1 MSKVFLDKFTLEE
14 IYLIRSCNLRKPDKD
29 RIQRELEGYLELEG
43 MKEVVRGVLE
53 KLEEAS
59 ADDLE
64 KVWEISLD

>member
-1 MSKVFLDKFTLEE
+1 MSKVILDKFTLEE

-43 MKEVVRGVLE
+43 MKEVVRGVLK

-64 KVWEISLD
+64 KVWEISD